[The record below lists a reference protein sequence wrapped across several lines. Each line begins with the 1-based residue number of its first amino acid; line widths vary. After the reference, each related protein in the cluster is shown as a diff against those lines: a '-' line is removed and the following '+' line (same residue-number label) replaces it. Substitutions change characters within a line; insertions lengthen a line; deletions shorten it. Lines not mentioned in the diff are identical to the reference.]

1 MRDMAPQAEF
11 SKWQGLGNDYII
23 VATVELP
30 FKLTPERSVAICDRH
45 FGIGGDGILAW
56 GPSRKADFKLEIH
69 NPDGSCA
76 EMCGNGIRMLARFLV
91 DWGYAEGRRKLLIET
106 DAGPMPVNV
115 RRNGLITVNMGVAR
129 LGGPGIKGY
138 AGVPGESEAV
148 GAWLE
153 AGMNEYQ
160 FTFVDMGNPHC
171 VIESD
176 DLDNLDIR
184 LLGPEIENH
193 ALFPNR
199 TNVEFMNILG
209 PSEVEMRVWERG
221 VGETSACG
229 TGACAVAVAAH
240 RAREMDSPITVHLP
254 GGDLVVDVDQEMNVV
269 MSGPAEEIYSGT
281 MSDDLVKRI
290 KEL

>member
-1 MRDMAPQAEF
+1 MAPQADF
-11 SKWQGLGNDYII
+11 SKWQALGNDYII
-23 VATVELP
+23 VAINELP
-30 FKLTPERSVAICDRH
+30 FELNAERSVALCDRH
-45 FGIGGDGILAW
+45 FGIGGDGVLAW
-56 GPSRKADFKLEIH
+56 ESSQRADFKLVIY

-91 DWGYAEGRRKLLIET
+91 EWGYAEGKRRLDIET
-106 DAGPMPVNV
+106 DAGIIPVNV
-115 RRNGLITVNMGVAR
+115 KRDGMITVNMGTAR

-138 AGVPGESEAV
+138 DGVPGESEAV

-176 DLDNLDIR
+176 DPANLDIR

-199 TNVEFMNILG
+199 TNVEFMHVLG

-229 TGACAVAVAAH
+229 TGACAVAVAA
-240 RAREMDSPITVHLP
+240 RRTQQMESPITVHLP
-254 GGDLVVDVDQEMNVV
+254 GGDLSVEVDEEMNVV
-269 MSGPAEEIYSGT
+269 MTGPAQEIYSGT
-281 MSDDLVKRI
+281 ISDDLVKRI

>member
-1 MRDMAPQAEF
+1 MTPHAEF

-23 VATVELP
+23 VAADELP
-30 FKLTPERSVAICDRH
+30 FNMTPERASMICDRH
-45 FGIGGDGILAW
+45 FGVGGDGILYW
-56 GPSRKADFKLEIH
+56 NRSKSADFKLEIY

-91 DWGYAEGRRKLLIET
+91 DWGYAEGKRKLVIET
-106 DAGPMPVNV
+106 DAGPIAVAV
-115 RRNGLITVNMGVAR
+115 KRDGLITVNMGIAR

-138 AGVPGESEAV
+138 SGVPGEGEAV
-148 GAWLE
+148 GVWLE
-153 AGMNEYQ
+153 AGMIEYQ
-160 FTFVDMGNPHC
+160 FTYVDMGNPHC
-171 VIESD
+171 VIESN
-176 DLDNLDIR
+176 DLENLDID

-209 PSEVEMRVWERG
+209 HSEVEMRVWERG

-229 TGACAVAVAAH
+229 TGACAVAVAAL
-240 RAREMDSPITVHLP
+240 RTREMDSPVTVHLP
-254 GGDLVVDVDQEMNVV
+254 GGDLIVDVDSEMNVV
-269 MSGPAEEIYSGT
+269 MTGPAEEIYSGT
-281 MSDDLVKRI
+281 MSEDLIKRI

>member
-1 MRDMAPQAEF
+1 MAPRADF
-11 SKWQGLGNDYII
+11 SKWQALGNDYII
-23 VATVELP
+23 VAAPELP
-30 FKLTPERSVAICDRH
+30 FNITPDRASVICDRH
-45 FGIGGDGILAW
+45 FGVGGDGILYW
-56 GPSRKADFKLEIH
+56 SDSSRADFRLEIF

-76 EMCGNGIRMLARFLV
+76 EMCGNGVRMLARYLV
-91 DWGYAEGRRKLLIET
+91 DWGYAEGKRKLSIET
-106 DAGPMPVNV
+106 DAGVIKTSV
-115 RRNGLITVNMGVAR
+115 KRDGLITVNMGTAH
-129 LGGPGIKGY
+129 LGGSGIKGY
-138 AGVPGESEAV
+138 AGIPGESEAL

-171 VIESD
+171 VIESN
-176 DLDNLDIR
+176 DLENLDIG

-193 ALFPNR
+193 ALFPQR

-229 TGACAVAVAAH
+229 TGACAVAVAAL
-240 RAREMDSPITVHLP
+240 RARDMNSPITVHLP
-254 GGDLVVDVDQEMNVV
+254 GGDLVVDVDTEMNVT
-269 MSGPAEEIYSGT
+269 MTGPAEEIYSGT
-281 MSDDLVKRI
+281 MSDDLVKKI